1 MPSKR
6 CKRICKAR
14 AKVKQKQKQK
24 QVVSQKVIVNVGVQP
39 RRRRKRKA
47 RKKSGVA
54 VPKGGAYYDPFPSR
68 LLALT
73 LANQSRGMP
82 QFATPN
88 GRAMGPGGGGVAVR
102 VPLRVDVDGGAA
114 DLRGAGAMPDAGGNR
129 LGHGP
134 AVAAGIDP
142 PVLSVGP
149 SVYETASSGT
159 SFSSSGMGT
168 LTHPRDPTIP
178 YPPSEATQTTG
189 GSAAMPLRVQYHTR
203 YHARQLAREAAQRFG
218 LTLPRALGP
227 AEDLVNR
234 FLGIGHPEPAYAHQ
248 PAPSVMSGSS
258 IGGGTQS
265 SGSAWTL

>member
-47 RKKSGVA
+47 RQKSGVA
-54 VPKGGAYYDPFPSR
+54 VPKGGAYYDPIPSR

-159 SFSSSGMGT
+159 SFNS
-168 LTHPRDPTIP
+168 LN
-178 YPPSEATQTTG
+178 E
-189 GSAAMPLRVQYHTR
+189 L
-203 YHARQLAREAAQRFG
+203 QLH
-218 LTLPRALGP
+218 
-227 AEDLVNR
+227 V
-234 FLGIGHPEPAYAHQ
+234 
-248 PAPSVMSGSS
+248 SS
-258 IGGGTQS
+258 IIKTPAFPDPDSPLFVLKWLRIIAISQ
-265 SGSAWTL
+265 LLEL